1 MVFDWCQNYVDA
13 PIYVP
18 DDFASSQLRINWDRY
33 TEWDLVK
40 LTQNYLRLILRY
52 LSDSSKGILIHCIS
66 GMDIEYTIYGIYIF
80 SLLKFLKIFS
90 NEINILFIGW
100 DRTPLFISL
109 LRISLWADGVIHKTL
124 NSYQLLYYT
133 IAYDWLLFGHDLADR
148 LNKGE
153 EIFFFCFDFLKYIET
168 EHFSIHKHYERM
180 TRPSDSQPENSTIN
194 AESFEF
200 ISAPNFSSSSSIE
213 QNSEDGEST
222 AVFFDN
228 LDNQD
233 DSRNNV

>member
-1 MVFDWCQNYVDA
+1 MDA
-13 PIYVP
+13 PICVP
-18 DDFASSQLRINWDRY
+18 DDSSSSQLRINWDRY

-40 LTQNYLRLILRY
+40 LTQNYLKLILRY
-52 LSDSSKGILIHCIS
+52 LNDSNNGILIHCIS
-66 GMDIEYTIYGIYIF
+66 GTDIKYTIYFIYIL
-80 SLLKFLKIFS
+80 LLKFIKKIFS
-90 NEINILFIGW
+90 NEINILFTGW

-180 TRPSDSQPENSTIN
+180 PRLSDSQPETFTIN
-194 AESFEF
+194 GESFEL

-213 QNSEDGEST
+213 QNSEDGEAT
-222 AVFFDN
+222 TVFFDN
-228 LDNQD
+228 SDSQD